1 MILVGALL
9 VIVRRN
15 LRPLGRVVRAFRAVA
30 RHCLTHLGPNTFLNQ
45 ELILRDHAIERAVS
59 TNARKDSLLFSN
71 LTPNLL
77 HLTLTSLLLLARVL
91 EVLL

>member
-1 MILVGALL
+1 MILVCALL
-9 VIVRRN
+9 VIVGRN
-15 LRPLGRVVRAFRAVA
+15 LRPLGGVVCAFRAVA
-30 RHCLTHLGPNTFLNQ
+30 RHCFTHLGPNTFLNQ